1 MPITISD
8 IQKEL
13 NNKSNNKSVKYL
25 EKKRQLENLVLT
37 SDITDNPILMI
48 VTLKH

>member
-8 IQKEL
+8 FQKEL
-13 NNKSNNKSVKYL
+13 NDKSNNKSVKYL
-25 EKKRQLENLVLT
+25 EKKKQLENLVSA